1 MIYEFNKDYFLFG
14 DDITNIYVI
23 KNTLV
28 MMIWMKET
36 WFKFNS
42 TKQPKKFHLKHNCLQ
57 KSQSEKNEGIHFNDS
72 FLAIQG
78 WMSLKSN

>member
-28 MMIWMKET
+28 MMI
-36 WFKFNS
+36 
-42 TKQPKKFHLKHNCLQ
+42 
-57 KSQSEKNEGIHFNDS
+57 
-72 FLAIQG
+72 
-78 WMSLKSN
+78 